1 MFQTLTPR
9 LAALFQSYSDD
20 HRNHTNQAIHVV
32 AVPAIAWSVIALL
45 WCVPPL
51 ITVLQHGIW
60 AAVAM
65 FAAWCWYNRQSR
77 ALGLGMLAFFF
88 VSSCLCRLIEQRWG
102 IGALWPTALAVFALA
117 WVAQFIGHHIEGRRP
132 SFLTDLVYLLV
143 GPVWVLAKAYR
154 NLGLRY

>member
-1 MFQTLTPR
+1 MSPTLSAR
-9 LAALFQSYSDD
+9 LAHLFASYNGD
-20 HRNHTNQAIHVV
+20 HRNTTNQAIHVI

-51 ITVLQHGIW
+51 ITWFKPGVW

-77 ALGLGMLAFFF
+77 SLGYGMLAAFFLAAMSCRVVEQQLGLHILWKLALGVF
-88 VSSCLCRLIEQRWG
+88 V
-102 IGALWPTALAVFALA
+102 VA
-117 WVAQFIGHHIEGRRP
+117 WIAQFVGHHIEGKRP

-154 NLGLRY
+154 KLGWTY